1 MSTKKLFIVR
11 HGETDFNKLGIV
23 QGSGVDSPLNETGLE
38 QARMFYEFYAHVPFD
53 KVYISAL
60 QRTKQSV
67 QLFLNAQFPHEV
79 LPELN
84 EISWGIYEGQQ
95 SSVDWKADYW
105 QMIKHWND
113 GVYDVCVPGGETPV
127 QLQVRQKKALQHIMS
142 REEEQLILICMHGRA
157 MKSFLCLLLEKE
169 LRYMEDFPH
178 TNLCLYELEY
188 ANGKFSLI
196 RENDTVHLNVS

>member
-38 QARMFYEFYAHVPFD
+38 QARMFYEFYVHVPFD

-67 QLFLNAQFPHEV
+67 QHFLNAQFPHEV

-95 SSVDWKADYW
+95 SSVD
-105 QMIKHWND
+105 
-113 GVYDVCVPGGETPV
+113 
-127 QLQVRQKKALQHIMS
+127 
-142 REEEQLILICMHGRA
+142 
-157 MKSFLCLLLEKE
+157 
-169 LRYMEDFPH
+169 
-178 TNLCLYELEY
+178 
-188 ANGKFSLI
+188 
-196 RENDTVHLNVS
+196 

>member
-67 QLFLNAQFPHEV
+67 QHFLNAQFPHEV

-95 SSVDWKADYW
+95 SSVDWKADYL

-142 REEEQLILICMHGRA
+142 KEEEQLILICMHGRA

-188 ANGKFSLI
+188 ANGKFNLI
-196 RENDTVHLNVS
+196 RENDTVHLGG

>member
-67 QLFLNAQFPHEV
+67 QQFLNAQFPHEV

-113 GVYDVCVPGGETPV
+113 GVYDVCVPGGETPL
-127 QLQVRQKKALQHIMS
+127 QLQVRQKKSTATYH
-142 REEEQLILICMHGRA
+142 EQGRGATHFNLYARAGHEKFFVSAARKGIKVHG
-157 MKSFLCLLLEKE
+157 
-169 LRYMEDFPH
+169 
-178 TNLCLYELEY
+178 
-188 ANGKFSLI
+188 GFSSCQSLP
-196 RENDTVHLNVS
+196 V